1 MNIHSLKQL
10 WRDLPRSVRI
20 ALLAVMDI
28 ALIGG
33 GLCIFAL
40 FHHVIPRQEEAI
52 GAVSSRNSAANQT
65 SVQQTIAP
73 DAGDAAIQSTIEP
86 QASVQPTIEP
96 QASVQ
101 PAAEPTVSS
110 DPVGY
115 FGTKFADKFTDGE
128 VINKLLDDGTGIY
141 QSANLNLTGTTHH
154 GYNSDYYVVDIYV
167 KDIACLKTAMANDK
181 YGRGQRQW
189 PSEIAEA
196 NNAIAAINGDFYSAR
211 QEGTVLRNGV
221 LYRDYLFGDVGV
233 LYWDGTFET
242 YNEMEYNLGIG
253 GGVQTGYQYA
263 LENGYD
269 IAIQFDGDGQH
280 MAEYLHDLMAPI
292 ERGEANITIG
302 SRFIKKEGFQSS
314 ALRRFGIVFLSG
326 LIKMLCG
333 VRVHDVTS
341 GMRAA
346 DRKMI
351 ALYAENYAQ
360 DYPEPEAIVAA
371 NLAGAVIEE
380 IPVQMRERQS
390 GKSSIHSLKSIYYMI
405 KVSIALAAY
414 RITHRRVKS

>member
-10 WRDLPRSVRI
+10 WRDLPRPVRI

-86 QASVQPTIEP
+86 QASVQP
-96 QASVQ
+96 
-101 PAAEPTVSS
+101 AAEPAVSS

-115 FGTKFADKFTDGE
+115 FGTRFADKFTDGE

-242 YNEMEYNLGIG
+242 YNEMEYNLDSIMARGA
-253 GGVQTGYQYA
+253 YQIWNFGPML
-263 LENGYD
+263 LENGQPMTDFNSSVTKANPRTAIGYYEPGHYCFVVVDGRTKQSDGMTMEELSQLFYNLGCAEAYNLDGGQTSQLVWNGHVISNPYD
-269 IAIQFDGDGQH
+269 GGRECSDIV
-280 MAEYLHDLMAPI
+280 MVAEP
-292 ERGEANITIG
+292 
-302 SRFIKKEGFQSS
+302 
-314 ALRRFGIVFLSG
+314 
-326 LIKMLCG
+326 
-333 VRVHDVTS
+333 
-341 GMRAA
+341 
-346 DRKMI
+346 
-351 ALYAENYAQ
+351 
-360 DYPEPEAIVAA
+360 
-371 NLAGAVIEE
+371 
-380 IPVQMRERQS
+380 
-390 GKSSIHSLKSIYYMI
+390 
-405 KVSIALAAY
+405 
-414 RITHRRVKS
+414 